1 KESGLYFGFLS
12 LVTGIFYFIGTLS
25 GGYMVEILQRWY
37 SENTALII
45 ALAFVTGARFLL
57 SFLFLSLKEVKEFPF
72 SLRRYLTSIFT
83 KKQE

>member
-1 KESGLYFGFLS
+1 
-12 LVTGIFYFIGTLS
+12 
-25 GGYMVEILQRWY
+25 MVEILQRWY